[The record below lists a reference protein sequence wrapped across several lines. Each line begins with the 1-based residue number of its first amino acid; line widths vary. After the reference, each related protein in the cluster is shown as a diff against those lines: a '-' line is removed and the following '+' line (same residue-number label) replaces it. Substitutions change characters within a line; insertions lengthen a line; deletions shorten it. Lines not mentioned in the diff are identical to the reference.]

1 MKLNLR
7 NPIVFFD
14 LETTGT
20 NINAD
25 RIVEI
30 CYLKVSPNGNE
41 EAKTMRINPEM
52 HIPEQSSA
60 IHGIYDEDVADCPTF
75 KEVAKEIARDI
86 EGCDLAGFNSNRFD
100 IPVLAEEFLRAG
112 VDIDMMKRKFI
123 DVQVIYH
130 KLEQR
135 TLSAAY
141 KFYCQKNLED
151 AHTAEADTR
160 ATYEVLKA
168 QLDRYPEDL
177 QNDMAFLAEYSSF
190 NKNVDFA
197 GRIVY
202 DEKGVEVFNFGKYKG
217 MSVSEVLQ
225 KDPGY
230 YSWILNGDFTLNT
243 KNGYT
248 HSRPYQKG
256 SGSASGNHA
265 GRKRVHHSH
274 HLVGTDKQTCH
285 QRVLRTT
292 GRHLEQPC
300 GLGLMG

>member
-1 MKLNLR
+1 MKLNLK
-7 NPIVFFD
+7 NPLVFFD

-20 NINAD
+20 NINSD

-30 CYLKVSPNGNE
+30 CYLKVYPNGNE

-52 HIPEQSSA
+52 HIPEQASA
-60 IHGIYDEDVADCPTF
+60 VHGIYDADVADCPTF
-75 KEVAKEIARDI
+75 KDVAKKIAADI

-112 VDIDMMKRKFI
+112 VDVDLMKHKFV

-141 KFYCQKNLED
+141 KFYCEKNLED

-168 QLDRYPEDL
+168 QLDRYPDVLE
-177 QNDMAFLAEYSSF
+177 NDIKFLSEYSSF
-190 NKNVDFA
+190 NKNADFA

-202 DEKGVEVFNFGKYKG
+202 DENGVEIFNFGKYKG
-217 MSVSEVLQ
+217 MSVEEVLRR
-225 KDPGY
+225 DPGY
-230 YSWILNGDFTLNT
+230 YNWILNGDFTLNT
-243 KNGYT
+243 KNVLT
-248 HSRPYQKG
+248 KIRL
-256 SGSASGNHA
+256 
-265 GRKRVHHSH
+265 R
-274 HLVGTDKQTCH
+274 GTGMI
-285 QRVLRTT
+285 R
-292 GRHLEQPC
+292 
-300 GLGLMG
+300 